1 MDWNLTCFTS
11 SAEDILQRAAQ
22 GDTEEDIC
30 GVGGWRRE
38 IMRNILLTVGIVLA
52 LLGSGY
58 ALIIIDMNSR
68 VLRVFEPRFIHF
80 EGKDITKIDQATLS
94 KALNNL
100 IKQYEES
107 EQLWKDA
114 LFIRE
119 LMIYMLI
126 TLMFIEVVLVIIL
139 WRKTRNNSFSWK

>member
-1 MDWNLTCFTS
+1 
-11 SAEDILQRAAQ
+11 
-22 GDTEEDIC
+22 
-30 GVGGWRRE
+30 
-38 IMRNILLTVGIVLA
+38 MRNILLTVGIVLA

-68 VLRVFEPRFIHF
+68 VLRVFEPRFMHF
-80 EGKDITKIDQATLS
+80 EDKDIAKIDQATLA

-107 EQLWKDA
+107 EQLLKNA

-126 TLMFIEVVLVIIL
+126 MLMFIEVVFVLIL
-139 WRKTRNNSFSWK
+139 WRTTRNNSFGRK